1 MTDRSQAWDAIIER
15 LQGPGRLRVWSVIIT
30 VFGDAIAPHGG
41 SIPLQTLQEIMS
53 RLGIEAGAVR
63 TALSRLASEGWVTR
77 EREGRLSHYSLAP
90 QGQRAFD
97 EATQRIYAARA
108 SEWDGRWTVAVPTNG
123 NGEAGPGFKAAGFA
137 SHGGTWVRPDVRN
150 APELPVNLDGFL
162 VVSGTAVSVPADVL
176 ALWNVDDIVRQ
187 VRDFARYIA
196 PLAEALEGGASPQ
209 PLDALAAR
217 TLLIHEWRRMVLRTP
232 PLPDALLPP
241 EWLGREVRA
250 QLKSIYSRLAGPS
263 EAWLTSAGL
272 PPLVD
277 PDAFAA
283 RFGAS

>member
-1 MTDRSQAWDAIIER
+1 MADRSQAWDAIIDT

-30 VFGDAIAPHGG
+30 VFGDAIVPRGG
-41 SIPLQTLQEIMS
+41 SIRLQALQEIMS
-53 RLGIEAGAVR
+53 RLGIESGALR

-90 QGQRAFD
+90 EGQRAFD
-97 EATQRIYAARA
+97 EATQRIYAARP
-108 SEWDGRWTVAVPTNG
+108 SDWDGGWTVAVPTNG
-123 NGEAGPGFKAAGFA
+123 NGETGPALKAAGFA

-150 APELPVNLDGFL
+150 APALPDSLDGYL
-162 VVSGTAVSVPADVL
+162 VISGTAVSMPADIL
-176 ALWNVDDIVRQ
+176 AFWNVDDIVRQ
-187 VRDFARYIA
+187 VRDFACLIA
-196 PLAEALEGGASPQ
+196 PLAEALEGGASPE
-209 PLDALAAR
+209 PIDALAAR

-250 QLKSIYSRLAGPS
+250 QLKTIYSRLAGPS

-283 RFGAS
+283 RFGSS